1 MALIRRIFEVDPLV
15 YPHCAG
21 PMRIIAFITEPR
33 VIKKILRH
41 LAATGV
47 DACSP
52 PGPREH
58 HPTAA

>member
-1 MALIRRIFEVDPLV
+1 
-15 YPHCAG
+15 
-21 PMRIIAFITEPR
+21 MRIIAFIIELR

-47 DACSP
+47 DSRSP
-52 PGPREH
+52 PGPRER